1 VLEYL
6 ADAVELPH
14 RLLGLWWLLSEAN
27 QVRINGCIL
36 RCCVVSVRTATLDL
50 PARHAHVLDLSGR
63 GVFFEVLLWRVEV
76 AGEG

>member
-1 VLEYL
+1 MLEYL
-6 ADAVELPH
+6 TDAVELPH
-14 RLLGLWWLLSEAN
+14 RLLGLRRLLSEAN
-27 QVRINGCIL
+27 QVRMYGYGM

-63 GVFFEVLLWRVEV
+63 GVLFVVGLRRVVV